1 MKCNSARPTCSRCK
15 TLDVDCQYDV
25 EQGVTRAE
33 SFRIKK
39 DRQITRTAD
48 LESLVNLLR
57 SGCDVEAST
66 VLARL
71 RLGDRVDD
79 IVQSSQADSIT
90 STREPSGQSTTQLED
105 ASSSAVGPKDAE
117 GEVTEV
123 MSPFLSLMF
132 DFNKEL
138 RLIAASNSSGIY
150 GTTNMTMSVSQ
161 SPSEPQEPAPG
172 IPTSRP
178 DSVITQAWTRQTTDS
193 HADRQACFANFFCNL
208 PTSSGIL
215 ANHYPQDIQ
224 ERQLSQLSIPKWAL
238 MCINNGADTGSISA
252 ALVHVRS
259 EILSSLEKGTSWNTL
274 VGLHPNVAALFD
286 ENSFK
291 EAPFLSQWAAS
302 NDFTCIASMYVFWY
316 VMRWMISP
324 SVETYEAMPVWV
336 RPTPYQVFV
345 PHMHLL
351 DFLVWPKLRDIAVQS
366 TALQE
371 NMEWMVEQT
380 ATVCCHWP
388 HTIEEALHKDEVTG
402 REALTIAAK

>member
-1 MKCNSARPTCSRCK
+1 MKCNSARSTCSRCK

-302 NDFTCIASMYVFWY
+302 MVH
-316 VMRWMISP
+316 
-324 SVETYEAMPVWV
+324 SV
-336 RPTPYQVFV
+336 RNKGSPYQVFV

-402 REALTIAAK
+402 REALTIAAKVHTTPEMLTTFVTDQL